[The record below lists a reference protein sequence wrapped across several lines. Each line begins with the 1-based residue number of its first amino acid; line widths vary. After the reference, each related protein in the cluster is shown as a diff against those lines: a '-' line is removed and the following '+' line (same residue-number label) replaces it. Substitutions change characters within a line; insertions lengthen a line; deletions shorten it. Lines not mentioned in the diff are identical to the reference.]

1 MKSETNI
8 PGLKMLSQGLIC
20 WLGVAGWSIYFW
32 HKVSSLVLC
41 TLSSTSWK
49 PQSLPRAHF
58 TSWHSKVIQTLEHP
72 WTNWLSSQSMS
83 KCQTHLRIA
92 LNSAHENLSERRKSE
107 QYGGKPNTGIL
118 SSVIINRGEYWGRKT
133 AHRLAKGKPRKT
145 GDSPNWFCFNQDAAK
160 FRKTCQVYVQR

>member
-107 QYGGKPNTGIL
+107 QYGGKTEYRHPVISHHKSGGIL
-118 SSVIINRGEYWGRKT
+118 GEEDSSSACKGQAEEDW
-133 AHRLAKGKPRKT
+133 RLTKLILL
-145 GDSPNWFCFNQDAAK
+145 
-160 FRKTCQVYVQR
+160 